1 MIDTRNIDDLDPRL
15 MNLLKQFRRI
25 QVSKYPLIAVGTN
38 PTKVTFVDS
47 RFTKMDEY
55 KHKVVGELFL
65 DRREVSKGDV
75 EPKEETVFV
84 VESYLINNGR
94 FIGRRAKQIITKDP
108 QKALK
113 NVQAYVRPFSGS
125 SISRWTQQKAM
136 GAFQDWTW
144 NVKRDAR
151 DTMSIDMKV
160 IYEEVKRMREL
171 GIRAQTEAFQK
182 AIDEGIDKF
191 ETMRAVENK
200 NFNELVHVFFNPDDT
215 VTVTPQKNTDAI
227 ASEYPSI
234 DVAPYEL
241 SSRVGMLRMM
251 EVDAYVPQV
260 GVKLNDRTFWVDMG
274 D

>member
-25 QVSKYPLIAVGTN
+25 QVSKYPLIAVGSK
-38 PTKVTFVDS
+38 PTKLTFVDS
-47 RFTKMDEY
+47 RFIDMDEY
-55 KHKVVGELFL
+55 QHKVVGELFL
-65 DRREVSKGDV
+65 DRREVSKAG
-75 EPKEETVFV
+75 ETQEETVFV

-113 NVQAYVRPFSGS
+113 NVQAFVRPFSGP
-125 SISRWTQQKAM
+125 SISRWTHQKAM

-144 NVKRDAR
+144 NVRRDAR

-182 AIDEGIDKF
+182 AIDEGVDKF
-191 ETMRAVENK
+191 ETMRAVEQK

-215 VTVTPQKNTDAI
+215 VSVTTQKPFEGITP
-227 ASEYPSI
+227 EYASI
-234 DVAPYEL
+234 DV
-241 SSRVGMLRMM
+241 SGGR
-251 EVDAYVPQV
+251 
-260 GVKLNDRTFWVDMG
+260 
-274 D
+274 